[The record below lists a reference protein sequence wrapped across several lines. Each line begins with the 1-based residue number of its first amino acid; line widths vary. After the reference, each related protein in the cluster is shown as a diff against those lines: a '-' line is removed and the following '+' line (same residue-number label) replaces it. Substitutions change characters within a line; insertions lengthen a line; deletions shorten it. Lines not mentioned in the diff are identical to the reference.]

1 MRKAMMFQK
10 IVVNTWGGVN
20 DMLYLVKEGRYDAAC
35 DVHCME
41 GWASSVNL
49 SVNLSVR
56 DSSVGI

>member
-1 MRKAMMFQK
+1 MMFQK